1 MDNDDCLKYKHKFKK
16 RIKNDIKLFDN
27 YTNIILDKFEEK
39 NINNCDVAFV
49 FFKINKK
56 KYLFKLKHDYPFSAP
71 EILINIENKYTDYY
85 EYIFN
90 LYCFYKNK
98 INTNDVT
105 CPCCFNLLCN
115 YNLNY
120 KLVNFIDEIIK
131 YNKLIMQL
139 SNKYFGL
146 LILNKKNNLNDNINS
161 YIINYL

>member
-1 MDNDDCLKYKHKFKK
+1 MDNKYCLKYKHNFKK
-16 RIKNDIKLFDN
+16 RINNDLKLFDN
-27 YTNIILDKFEEK
+27 YNNLILDKLEEK
-39 NINNCDVAFV
+39 NVDNKYFIFIYL
-49 FFKINKK
+49 KINKI

-85 EYIFN
+85 EYLFD

-98 INTNDVT
+98 INTNHIT

-146 LILNKKNNLNDNINS
+146 LILNKKNNLNDYINS
-161 YIINYL
+161 YIIEYL